1 MDRTPQVFVV
11 AGEPSADQH
20 GAMLGE
26 ALRRRCQ
33 VRLTGVG
40 QRRMRDAGFELRF
53 DSTGWSGIG
62 VVQSLSRVPMLMVRM
77 HQLTIHLVSVRP
89 DLLVLMDF
97 GAFNVRLARRL
108 RRELTS
114 PILYYFPPRSWS
126 RDADYRTLRG
136 VVDRVATPFPWSE
149 GRLREAG
156 IDARW
161 VGHPVID
168 RIEPAHGEGRVR
180 LRRELGLNAET
191 PLVGM
196 LPGSR
201 SAEVRCNGPVML
213 GAAKLIIRDV
223 PEMRFLLSVAPS
235 IPRRLLERQV
245 DRAGLTDRV
254 LLLEGVSEIVR
265 AADMVVSSAGT
276 ATLEAAAALCPMVI
290 IYRGTWLMR
299 LERLL
304 RRFRVDS
311 VGMPNIVA
319 GERVVP
325 ELIGGEARPSCVAAA
340 ALALLGDEPR
350 RAAVVRGLQRV
361 RDRLG
366 EPGVSDRVAAM
377 ASEMMGADLEA
388 DDQLRKD

>member
-20 GAMLGE
+20 AAMLGE
-26 ALRRRCQ
+26 ALRRRRQ
-33 VRLTGVG
+33 VGLLGVG
-40 QRRMRDAGFELRF
+40 QRRMREAGFELRF

-62 VVQSLSRVPMLMVRM
+62 VVESLRRVPMLLVRM
-77 HQLTIHLVSVRP
+77 RQLTAHLVSLRP

-108 RRELTS
+108 RGELPG

-126 RDADYRTLRG
+126 LDADYHSLTGL
-136 VVDRVATPFPWSE
+136 VDRVATPFQWSE

-156 IDARW
+156 INARW
-161 VGHPVID
+161 VGHPVVD
-168 RIEPAHGEGRVR
+168 RIEPAHAEERAH
-180 LRRELGLNAET
+180 LRQSLGLRPEV
-191 PLVGM
+191 PVVGM

-201 SAEVRCNGPVML
+201 PAEARCNGAVML
-213 GAAKLIIRDV
+213 GAAKRIAREV
-223 PEMRFLLSVAPS
+223 PEVGLVLSVAPS

-245 DRAGLTDRV
+245 RRAGLADRV
-254 LLLEGVSEIVR
+254 LLLEGVTEIVR
-265 AADMVVSSAGT
+265 AADVVVSSAGT

-304 RRFRVDS
+304 RRFRVDH

-319 GERVVP
+319 GERIVP
-325 ELIGGEARPSCVAAA
+325 ELVGRQARPGSTAEAV
-340 ALALLGDEPR
+340 LELLGDER
-350 RAAVVRGLQRV
+350 RREAVVQGLARV
-361 RDRLG
+361 RHRLG

-377 ASEMMGADLEA
+377 AFEMMGTDVEG
-388 DDQLRKD
+388 DDQLRGD